1 MRKAV
6 QIKIRCLCVVLSIA
20 LLFSVRGSAQS
31 DVGSIGGFVR
41 DQSGAA
47 VPNAKVEILNE
58 STGESHAVTS
68 DTQGHYTVTNL
79 RPAIYTLTV
88 EAQGFKKFTSAHNK
102 LNASTALALDA
113 TVPVGAAS
121 ETIQVTATASV
132 LETESGSV
140 QNQVTGRQISDQEL
154 NGRNP
159 LYMGSLLPGLRSGST
174 LGDFNFAVGGGVPF
188 QINGA
193 RTQDTLVT
201 MDGAPAVRTRGSGAI
216 IGVASV
222 DATEEMQVLTAD
234 YQAEYG
240 GAAGGQVRI
249 ITKSGGHD
257 FHGSL
262 YEYLRNSAMNAN
274 TWTRN
279 QSPTTRFA
287 PPFRYNNFGFTAG
300 GPVWIPKAQWTDPL
314 RQKLFWFVNEEWIR
328 YRFTDT
334 QTQAVPTALMRQGNF
349 SELLSP
355 NPWYSGVTTIYD
367 PTTCPTK
374 GAASCVPYP
383 GNVITSGLSPNG
395 LAILNAYPAPTPG
408 YLSGNQNWI
417 GQAAHPINQRKEII
431 NVDFLITASHRLEFR
446 RQHATYFE
454 YQPFDQG
461 SGLTGKYFNRP
472 NQTNELA
479 WTWTISPTL
488 INELRGTVSIDQV
501 YIPVNTALPGFN
513 RGTLGINFPYI
524 IPGAKSA
531 PNKIP
536 TVSVPNFYG
545 LAGGPYPSHSQGPIY
560 TVSDSVTK
568 VLGNHTLKGGI
579 FINYQGENDNDQINV
594 ATVPGGANNQNGSFV
609 FTDNRSGLNGTTGA
623 GIANLALGL
632 ADSYTE
638 IGPRAYTSW
647 TGQMYEEFIQ
657 DSWKVTPRL
666 HIDFG
671 VRGTTITPYKPA
683 WGNDAFFDPAS
694 YDKSQIPVISPTT
707 GNVTLG
713 TGNPYNGVV
722 IPGFS
727 QFPSS
732 AAAHG
737 VIGAGSNSNACDGG
751 PCTALF
757 APKLN
762 NGYVNIATTVQPRLG
777 IALQLDPKTVFRAGA
792 GEFATRMGL
801 LDNIFPGGNPP
812 FQPFVTV
819 AAVAGSFASMVDNPG
834 VALNPTVAPPLT
846 VTSLV
851 KSLKSPTRWNWN
863 VSFER
868 ELPLS
873 STFTIAYV
881 GGRGYHNW
889 RVFDINQPTAGAIQ
903 ANPGK
908 NVNYLRPYLGF
919 AAIQQEQSNGGAL
932 YNSMQVSW
940 NRRFTNSLSFGISY
954 TWSRSMDDSSN
965 YRDIVPDTYDPS
977 NLWGPSEY
985 DARHMLVINYLY
997 TLPFFR
1003 NQNTIAGK
1011 LIGGWQLSGSSQ
1023 FQTGQPCGVGTN
1035 NDYAGVGEVGSFGC
1049 GTNTSEG
1056 QFWVMNGS
1064 PKILK
1069 KFSGYPGQQ
1078 SNKYFTTTNS
1088 DGSPLFTQPAA
1099 GTFNLQRGVRDS
1111 IYGPGYQNWN
1121 LSLKKTFPINERAGF
1136 EFNADAYNFINHPNW
1151 AQIGQSGGLQLNP
1164 TSGTFGEVTQKATSN
1179 PRNLQ
1184 VGLKFHF

>member
-1 MRKAV
+1 MRKAI
-6 QIKIRCLCVVLSIA
+6 QTQKWYRYAFLLIA
-20 LLFSVRGSAQS
+20 LLFPVHDFAQS
-31 DVGSIGGFVR
+31 DVGAISGFIR

-47 VPNAKVEILNE
+47 VPNAKIEILNE
-58 STGESHAVTS
+58 STGESHTATS
-68 DTQGHYTVTNL
+68 DSQGHYTITNL
-79 RPAIYTLTV
+79 RPAVYSLTA

-102 LNASTALALDA
+102 LNASTTLSLDA
-113 TVPVGAAS
+113 NLAIGATS
-121 ETIQVTATASV
+121 ETVQVTATASV

-140 QNQVTGRQISDQEL
+140 QNEVTGRQISDQEL

-201 MDGAPAVRTRGSGAI
+201 FDGAPAVRTRGSGAV

-240 GAAGGQVRI
+240 GAAGGQVRL

-257 FHGSL
+257 FHGTL

-279 QSPTTRFA
+279 QNATTRFA
-287 PPFRYNNFGFTAG
+287 PPFRYNNFGFTVG
-300 GPVWIPKAQWTDPL
+300 GPVWIPRVQWTDPL

-334 QTQAVPTALMRQGNF
+334 QTQAVPTTLMRQGDF

-355 NPWYSGVTTIYD
+355 NPWYKGVTKIYD
-367 PTTCPTK
+367 PTTCPSV
-374 GAASCVPYP
+374 GAAGCVPYP
-383 GNVITSGLSPNG
+383 NNVIPAGSLSPNG

-408 YLSGNQNWI
+408 YLSGSSNWI
-417 GQAAHPINQRKEII
+417 GTAAHPINQRKEII
-431 NVDFLITASHRLEFR
+431 NFDYVINASHHLEFR

-461 SGLTGKYFNRP
+461 SGLTGKYFIRP
-472 NQTNELA
+472 NQTNVLA

-488 INELRGTVSIDQV
+488 INELRGTVSLDQV
-501 YIPVNTALPGFN
+501 YIPVNTALAGFN

-524 IPGAKSA
+524 IPGTKSA
-531 PNKIP
+531 PDKIP

-560 TVSDSVTK
+560 TLSDSVTK
-568 VLGNHTLKGGI
+568 VWGGHTIKGGI

-609 FTDNRSGLNGTTGA
+609 FTDNRSGLNGTSGA

-647 TGQMYEEFIQ
+647 TGQMYEGFIQ
-657 DSWKVTPRL
+657 DSWKVTPKL
-666 HIDFG
+666 HIDYG
-671 VRGTTITPYKPA
+671 VRITSITPYKPA
-683 WGNDAFFDPAS
+683 WGNAAYFDPAS
-694 YDKSQIPVISPTT
+694 YDKSQVPVVSPTT

-727 QFPSS
+727 SFPSS

-751 PCTALF
+751 PCSTLF

-762 NGYVNIATTVQPRLG
+762 NGYVDVATTVQPRLG
-777 IALQLDPKTVFRAGA
+777 IALQLDSKTVFRAGA

-851 KSLKSPTRWNWN
+851 KNLKSPIRWNWN
-863 VSFER
+863 LSFQR
-868 ELPLS
+868 ELPMS

-889 RVFDINQPTAGAIQ
+889 RVFDINQPTAGALQ

-940 NRRFTNSLSFGISY
+940 NRRFTNSLSFGVSY

-985 DARHMLVINYLY
+985 DARHMAVINYLY
-997 TLPFFR
+997 ALPFFR
-1003 NQNTIAGK
+1003 NQSSVAGK

-1023 FQTGQPCGVGTN
+1023 FQTGQPCGIGTG

-1049 GTNTSEG
+1049 GSQG
-1056 QFWVMNGS
+1056 QFWVKNGT
-1064 PKILK
+1064 PHILK

-1078 SNKYFTTTNS
+1078 GNRYFSTTNS
-1088 DGSPLFTQPAA
+1088 DGSPIFTQPAA

-1111 IYGPGYQNWN
+1111 IYGPGFQNWN
-1121 LSLKKTFPINERAGF
+1121 LSLKKSFPLNDRSGF

-1164 TSGTFGEVTQKATSN
+1164 TSGTFGEVTQKSTTNA
-1179 PRNLQ
+1179 RNLQ